1 MKRIGLFLIT
11 SALTIGLAACGG
23 SEEEASTPA
32 SEETPATQQE
42 ETSTDTPTT
51 ASDADSFTIT
61 ATNWD
66 FTSDH
71 ELVIK
76 KGSTVELN
84 LVNKE
89 GFHTVGNEELG
100 IELTADAPVEF
111 TADAVGEY
119 ELICSTICGAMEDH
133 EAMTITLKVV
143 E

>member
-1 MKRIGLFLIT
+1 MKKLGLFLIT
-11 SALTIGLAACGG
+11 SALTLALAACGG
-23 SEEEASTPA
+23 TEEEASTPA
-32 SEETPATQQE
+32 NEETPATQQE
-42 ETSTDTPTT
+42 EASTDTSTT

-66 FTSDH
+66 FTSDN

-89 GFHTVGNEELG
+89 GFHTIANEELG
-100 IELTADAPVEF
+100 IELTADAPVKF

-119 ELICSTICGAMEDH
+119 ELICSTVCGAMEDH

>member
-1 MKRIGLFLIT
+1 MKKLGFFLIT
-11 SALTIGLAACGG
+11 SALTLGLAACDGA
-23 SEEEASTPA
+23 EEEASTPA
-32 SEETPATQQE
+32 AEETPAAQQE
-42 ETSTDTPTT
+42 ESSTDTPA
-51 ASDADSFTIT
+51 ASGADSFTIT
-61 ATNWD
+61 ATNWE

-119 ELICSTICGAMEDH
+119 ELICSTVCGAMEDH